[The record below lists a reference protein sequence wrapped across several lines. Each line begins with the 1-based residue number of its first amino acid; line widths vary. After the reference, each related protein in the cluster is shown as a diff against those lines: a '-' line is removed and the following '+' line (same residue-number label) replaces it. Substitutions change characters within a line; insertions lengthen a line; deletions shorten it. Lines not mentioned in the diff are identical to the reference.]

1 MYDYLI
7 VGAGLFGAIFA
18 HEASKRGKKCL
29 VIDKRKHIA
38 GNIYCKEIEEINVH
52 EYGAHI
58 FHTSNKEVWN
68 YINQFAEFNRYT
80 NSPIAIYKDELY
92 CHILNPKTGYP
103 IKSDLKSIT
112 VVSSESIDGDALST
126 PLFIMGKDKAY
137 ELMKKHNISGVMIT
151 NNDEIIITKDLLEGF
166 KLFEN
171 YKVLAF

>member
-1 MYDYLI
+1 M
-7 VGAGLFGAIFA
+7 
-18 HEASKRGKKCL
+18 
-29 VIDKRKHIA
+29 
-38 GNIYCKEIEEINVH
+38 
-52 EYGAHI
+52 
-58 FHTSNKEVWN
+58 
-68 YINQFAEFNRYT
+68 
-80 NSPIAIYKDELY
+80 
-92 CHILNPKTGYP
+92 
-103 IKSDLKSIT
+103 KSIT